1 MSYFTPSRIL
11 PVLPLSDIELLS
23 DAAPHY
29 VCKLILSQHLSLD
42 YAESVYTTLTG
53 CSVDIAHGKA
63 YEDASIS
70 KDSLY
75 KLTHTKTSHLE
86 FVIGLGV
93 RCNWP
98 SVCPVVRFDIR
109 GVGTFGFYYKRASL

>member
-1 MSYFTPSRIL
+1 
-11 PVLPLSDIELLS
+11 VS

-29 VCKLILSQHLSLD
+29 VCKLILSQHLSLG

-53 CSVDIAHGKA
+53 CSVGVAHGKA
-63 YEDASIS
+63 YEDANIS

-75 KLTHTKTSHLE
+75 KPTHTKSRHLD
-86 FVIGLGV
+86 FVIGLVG

-98 SVCPVVRFDIR
+98 GICPVVRFDIR
-109 GVGTFGFYYKRASL
+109 GVEPSAYLTSELVCN

>member
-1 MSYFTPSRIL
+1 L
-11 PVLPLSDIELLS
+11 G
-23 DAAPHY
+23 
-29 VCKLILSQHLSLD
+29 

-53 CSVDIAHGKA
+53 WSVGIAHIKV
-63 YEDASIS
+63 YEDANIS

-75 KLTHTKTSHLE
+75 KPTHTKTSHLE

-98 SVCPVVRFDIR
+98 SICPVVRFDIT
-109 GVGTFGFYYKRASL
+109 GVGTFGLYYMPASL